1 MSDFNKLLYK
11 INIFYK
17 MAFIKLS
24 YIRKLSNGKYRVYS
38 KNGKNL
44 GTYDSKSAAEKRLK
58 DIEFFKH
65 LNKKASL
72 KLDLTKIDEIS
83 YSAIM
88 RFLVNNYNNNIVSL
102 FQKEFK
108 KFFDQ
113 EYLNGKEN
121 PQNKSLI
128 KTLLKINK
136 NYPITLPKKLLK
148 DNDKWFIDSIK

>member
-1 MSDFNKLLYK
+1 MTDFNKLLYK
-11 INIFYK
+11 INLFYK
-17 MAFIKLS
+17 IAFVKLS
-24 YIRKLSNGKYRVYS
+24 YIRKLNNGKYRVYS

-88 RFLVNNYNNNIVSL
+88 RCLANNYNNDIVSM

-113 EYLNGKEN
+113 EYLAGKEN

-136 NYPITLPKKLLK
+136 KYPITLTKKLLK
-148 DNDKWFIDSIK
+148 DFNK